1 LEEEEW
7 RIVKK
12 HPELG
17 AELISPIKRLSGV
30 SPLIENS
37 HERYDG
43 LGYPHGKKGEAIP
56 LGARIISVVDSYSA
70 MLDKRPYKEP
80 FSTEEIIKE
89 LKDCSGKMY
98 DPRVVKAF
106 LQLIQEEAKGDT
118 K

>member
-1 LEEEEW
+1 MEEEEW

-89 LKDCSGKMY
+89 LKKGESFEIKIKNDKS
-98 DPRVVKAF
+98 P
-106 LQLIQEEAKGDT
+106 EAMTFRFSHK
-118 K
+118 